1 MSLKLVLE
9 KLKRL
14 EATNSVNDKV
24 SLLKEF
30 LTNPTFR
37 KVVQFALNQSQTYNV
52 NKILFIPGHNKT
64 NIDDIFSHLTYMHEK
79 GGASNEDKNKLNILA
94 SIDEETV
101 EVVNRIV
108 LKDLRCGVSHKTL
121 SKVGKNIVEQVPYQR
136 CSGESAIKNV
146 MYPAVVQKKADSMF
160 AYAMPWRNPDIFC
173 TRNGN
178 YFHIFGNLKEELME
192 IMGNAKYVFVGE
204 LQVLDPS
211 LENVL
216 SRKTGNGYLS
226 SFLQGTGDVD
236 IAKRVIYDVWDIIPF
251 EHYENR
257 LCPMAYQSRFL
268 MLVDMLDGW
277 AKKNLSKNIP
287 PINVIP
293 YEIVNSEKEARDFYK
308 KMRDSGF
315 EGAIL
320 KDFSEKW
327 KPTTSNKFIKLKNRT
342 EAEFEIVDAYYGT
355 EGKRNSNILGGL
367 TVKSSDGKIVT
378 NVGTGF
384 TEEDRKHGVDWW
396 KSHIGDIVTLSFE
409 SVISEKTGRKT
420 FKLFL
425 PAFEDTRF
433 TEKIEADTLEYCQ
446 SLGYQ

>member
-1 MSLKLVLE
+1 
-9 KLKRL
+9 
-14 EATNSVNDKV
+14 
-24 SLLKEF
+24 
-30 LTNPTFR
+30 
-37 KVVQFALNQSQTYNV
+37 
-52 NKILFIPGHNKT
+52 
-64 NIDDIFSHLTYMHEK
+64 
-79 GGASNEDKNKLNILA
+79 
-94 SIDEETV
+94 
-101 EVVNRIV
+101 
-108 LKDLRCGVSHKTL
+108 
-121 SKVGKNIVEQVPYQR
+121 
-136 CSGESAIKNV
+136 
-146 MYPAVVQKKADSMF
+146 
-160 AYAMPWRNPDIFC
+160 
-173 TRNGN
+173 
-178 YFHIFGNLKEELME
+178 
-192 IMGNAKYVFVGE
+192 
-204 LQVLDPS
+204 
-211 LENVL
+211 
-216 SRKTGNGYLS
+216 
-226 SFLQGTGDVD
+226 
-236 IAKRVIYDVWDIIPF
+236 
-251 EHYENR
+251 
-257 LCPMAYQSRFL
+257 
-268 MLVDMLDGW
+268 MLIDMLDGW

-308 KMRDSGF
+308 KMRNSGF

-327 KPTTSNKFIKLKNRT
+327 KPTTSNKFIKLKNRA

-355 EGKRNSNILGGL
+355 EGKRNSDILGGL

-425 PAFEDTRF
+425 PSFEDTRF